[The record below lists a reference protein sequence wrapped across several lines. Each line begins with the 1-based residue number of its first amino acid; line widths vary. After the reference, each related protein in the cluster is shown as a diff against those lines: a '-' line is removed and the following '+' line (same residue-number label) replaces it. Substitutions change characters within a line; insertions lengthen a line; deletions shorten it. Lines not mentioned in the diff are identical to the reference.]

1 MGVYRHLSFYP
12 SDSQSVTGDGKV
24 TVRVFLR
31 KRKADVAD
39 NEDER
44 FYLPSPFW
52 YEGQNVCR
60 NGKKL
65 YGTIDKGK
73 KRKQIGANRHKFRPQ
88 MKMRKKRI
96 RKNRQEF
103 RSTISKKKLRGC

>member
-1 MGVYRHLSFYP
+1 
-12 SDSQSVTGDGKV
+12 V
-24 TVRVFLR
+24 TVRLFFEER
-31 KRKADVAD
+31 KIDVAD

-52 YEGQNVCR
+52 YEDQRGCR

-73 KRKQIGANRHKFRPQ
+73 ERKQIGTNIGHK
-88 MKMRKKRI
+88 
-96 RKNRQEF
+96 
-103 RSTISKKKLRGC
+103 